1 VSLDEAG
8 ADVARMAPPFGFSS
22 VDWRSFVALVDE
34 LVDELHAEGAEA
46 ADDDGIVELATELR
60 DVLAGYV

>member
-1 VSLDEAG
+1 
-8 ADVARMAPPFGFSS
+8 MAPPFGFSS